1 MAVTQIT
8 TWFLEMTS
16 PDQLRPGRAPRQ
28 DAVLTRV
35 GRPCP
40 EFSRFFYRAVGGSWY
55 WIDRIEWTYEQWQTW
70 AEQVE
75 TWAAYVDGTPAG
87 YFELQDRRVGEGSV
101 NIALFGLLPWA
112 IGQGIGGWLL
122 TRAVERA
129 WELGPRMVTVNTC
142 SMDGPHALA
151 NYQARGFT
159 IARIYTGSR
168 DLPDPPGPWRGA
180 RSQESRARSNS

>member
-1 MAVTQIT
+1 VVLTQIT

-16 PDQLRPGRAPRQ
+16 PDQLKPGREPKAE
-28 DAVLTRV
+28 ALLMRV

-40 EFSRFFYRAVGGSWY
+40 ELSRFFYRSVGGNWY
-55 WIDRIEWTYEQWQTW
+55 WIDRIEWSYAEWQAW

-87 YFELQDRRVGEGSV
+87 YFELQTRPDGTV

-112 IGQGIGGWLL
+112 MGRGLGGWLL
-122 TRAVERA
+122 TRAIERA
-129 WELGPRMVTVNTC
+129 WEHRPRKVTVNTC
-142 SMDGPHALA
+142 NMDGPNALA

-159 IARIYTGSR
+159 ITRIYTGSR
-168 DLPDPPGPWRGA
+168 DLPEEPPGPWRTSGEGRGA
-180 RSQESRARSNS
+180 RGE

>member
-8 TWFLEMTS
+8 TWFLEMAS
-16 PDQLRPGRAPRQ
+16 PDRLRPGRDQRQ
-28 DAVLTRV
+28 DVVLTRV

-40 EFSRFFYRAVGGSWY
+40 ELSRFFYRSVGGNWY
-55 WIDRIEWTYEQWQTW
+55 WIDRIAWSYAEWQAWTKR
-70 AEQVE
+70 VE

-112 IGQGIGGWLL
+112 IGQGLGGWLL

-129 WELGPRMVTVNTC
+129 WELGPRIVTVNTC
-142 SMDGPHALA
+142 SVDGPHALA
-151 NYQARGFT
+151 NYQARGFAIT
-159 IARIYTGSR
+159 RIYTGSR
-168 DLPDPPGPWRGA
+168 DLPDQPPGPWTEGTGDR
-180 RSQESRARSNS
+180 